1 MRLKE
6 AFTLQNKIQT
16 LYKAVI
22 DMLVSETFVD
32 TKIVHIYSKANIGN
46 DVTETLPKP
55 VSRLAGDKP
64 YDFDRLVDFAQN
76 VLQDKQN
83 LTIAIDKAKAKSKI
97 NMDAIKQNNVVKQ
110 DLIRSL
116 EHLNGL
122 KSHEFDDKGQCYGK
136 DNEGKPAV
144 FYYPTKT
151 YKTYNINKD
160 HLKAVL
166 KRLKTEFDETSLKL
180 DELLLS
186 IDVDFVPM
194 YDYDSSLEQ
203 IYLEL

>member
-16 LYKAVI
+16 LYRAVI

-76 VLQDKQN
+76 VLSPYSVAE
-83 LTIAIDKAKAKSKI
+83 TAFTAEPSK
-97 NMDAIKQNNVVKQ
+97 
-110 DLIRSL
+110 
-116 EHLNGL
+116 
-122 KSHEFDDKGQCYGK
+122 
-136 DNEGKPAV
+136 
-144 FYYPTKT
+144 
-151 YKTYNINKD
+151 
-160 HLKAVL
+160 
-166 KRLKTEFDETSLKL
+166 
-180 DELLLS
+180 
-186 IDVDFVPM
+186 
-194 YDYDSSLEQ
+194 
-203 IYLEL
+203 LELTNHPINV